1 MKTAAVALASL
12 LSLVACG
19 GSVTVNNNNPGT
31 TGDAGNNSDAGS
43 TSDAGNTGD
52 AGSGDAGTDAGAD
65 GGALGDLHVTWT
77 IDGVDTDH
85 PGHCSAQSV
94 DWFAARISPAAP
106 DGGSSMAALC
116 MAAPWSSG
124 NAFLQLA
131 PGSYQ
136 VTFESHSGA
145 CCTGI
150 ATATTSKTAVVA
162 AGQST
167 SVTFDYRAPGY

>member
-1 MKTAAVALASL
+1 MKSAAAVLISV

-19 GSVTVNNNNPGT
+19 GSSGPTGASDAGNN
-31 TGDAGNNSDAGS
+31 GDAGNSNDAGNSDAGS
-43 TSDAGNTGD
+43 S
-52 AGSGDAGTDAGAD
+52 DAGAD
-65 GGALGDLHVTWT
+65 GGTDGGPLGDLHVTWT

-106 DGGSSMAALC
+106 DGGSSMAAPC
-116 MAAPWSSG
+116 STAPWSSG
-124 NAFLQLA
+124 NAFLQLT

-145 CCTGI
+145 CCTGV
-150 ATATTSKTAVVA
+150 ATASTSQTAVVT
-162 AGQST
+162 AGHST